1 MKIVIQIIGF
11 RFTGSQLELQVKDSG
26 SKCMSSTAL
35 NQRLNVSEGSE
46 ARINAEEAF
55 YFLQVEVSQ
64 DLQIFIQILEKV
76 VERLEEGGGMPLR
89 SWRSSSS
96 KLCHIL

>member
-1 MKIVIQIIGF
+1 MVQIIGF

-26 SKCMSSTAL
+26 SKWMSSTAL

-55 YFLQVEVSQ
+55 YFLQVEVSP

-76 VERLEEGGGMPLR
+76 VERLEEGGGKPLR